1 MINEIVLKEV
11 TSVLGTL
18 KKQNNLWYL
27 KEATTNN
34 FTCRSKETGTLF
46 FIYTNRGNLK
56 FNPDFVSLVPE
67 KSFCLVID
75 YLEKRFP
82 ELEKRFQINTPKA
95 SLMMPW
101 DMVKVKYSKF

>member
-1 MINEIVLKEV
+1 MINDIVLKEV

-18 KKQNNLWYL
+18 KKHNNLWYL

-46 FIYTNRGNLK
+46 FILTNRGNLK
-56 FNPDFVSLVPE
+56 FNPEFVSLVPE
-67 KSFCLVID
+67 NAYSAVID

-82 ELEKRFQINTPKA
+82 LLESKFKKIPPKA